1 MTSLPPFIRMR
12 VGVII
17 MYFRIIIAG
26 RKGEEDFV
34 VLFFL
39 NINFLK
45 NYYLDWRREGYV

>member
-1 MTSLPPFIRMR
+1 MTSLPPLIRMR

-34 VLFFL
+34 VFFL